1 MGGFLS
7 VRSSI
12 VIYQFGEL
20 LSTFELP
27 GAWRKAIAERCR
39 AEAAGKDEPIEHV
52 FQRRKELGEEQKRP
66 VEAIAEERRD
76 MVWALLELGGLI
88 YDLEQRCIVGL
99 LPRGS
104 MLPVLSL
111 RLEKTGHWGQRER
124 GLWLRSDYFSPK
136 QVREEPHLPPPQP
149 PSLTSEEQ
157 AEALALVR
165 AGASLR
171 QIARPFET
179 SHGAIW
185 LAKKAGWE

>member
-76 MVWALLELGGLI
+76 MVWA
-88 YDLEQRCIVGL
+88 
-99 LPRGS
+99 
-104 MLPVLSL
+104 
-111 RLEKTGHWGQRER
+111 
-124 GLWLRSDYFSPK
+124 
-136 QVREEPHLPPPQP
+136 
-149 PSLTSEEQ
+149 
-157 AEALALVR
+157 
-165 AGASLR
+165 GASLR